1 MYCLFEKNQNK
12 RKRGQGRPFIKKLLT
27 FLKSKYYLTSKHRN
41 YILPQRDIILKIGT
55 QFGRPKMLTK
65 LSEIADEIFHQFA
78 DLLTSYLIQYYT
90 RTN

>member
-1 MYCLFEKNQNK
+1 MKRTKINEKEAK
-12 RKRGQGRPFIKKLLT
+12 DGPFIKKLLT
-27 FLKSKYYLTSKHRN
+27 FLKGKYYLTSKLRK